1 MKKFK
6 GLVLAS
12 ILLVPIATF
21 SQEDVVDFLSG
32 SLNDANKLSKAYL
45 EPFGKSLGMSLNS
58 GWYNSANPHG
68 LLGFDITFTM
78 PITIPVSSDKTFNI
92 NDLNLE
98 YWEVKTGSSSTTPT
112 VVGGKSSSTVLTD
125 KLSGT
130 AELNVPGGANLQFI
144 PAPII
149 QVAKG
154 LPFNTEI
161 VGRYFPKVNISG
173 VGNFGLWGI
182 GIKNEFKEYIPFFKR
197 LPFSMSVF
205 VGYTQ
210 FTSTFDINK
219 AQKQKL
225 EFKSSGYTARL
236 LVSKSIPVLTVYGG
250 LGYNHSKTDI
260 SVLGTYNTADLGTLT
275 DPISL
280 NFANNGFAANLGL
293 RLKLAILAFHFDYSL
308 GEYGIFNAGV
318 GINFR

>member
-12 ILLVPIATF
+12 ILLVPLATF

-32 SLNDANKLSKAYL
+32 SLYDANKLSKAYL

>member
-12 ILLVPIATF
+12 ILLVPLATF

-32 SLNDANKLSKAYL
+32 SLKDANKLSKAYL

>member
-12 ILLVPIATF
+12 ILLVPLATF